1 MRNGKEYQQSIHQQ
15 IVDLLEKGHLGN
27 NERSILNKLDFGTI
41 KILFYFDLKFCFFR
55 LNRNIITGFTRCI

>member
-27 NERSILNKLDFGTI
+27 NERSILNKLDFGTR
-41 KILFYFDLKFCFFR
+41 KILFLFR
-55 LNRNIITGFTRCI
+55 FEILFSV

>member
-27 NERSILNKLDFGTI
+27 NERSILNKLDFGTR
-41 KILFYFDLKFCFFR
+41 KILFYFDLKFYFE
-55 LNRNIITGFTRCI
+55 